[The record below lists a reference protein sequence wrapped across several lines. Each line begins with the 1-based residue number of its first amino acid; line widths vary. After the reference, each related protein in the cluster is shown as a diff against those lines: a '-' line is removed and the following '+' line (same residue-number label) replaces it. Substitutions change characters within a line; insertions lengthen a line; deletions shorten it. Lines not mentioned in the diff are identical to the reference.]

1 MTRGRPRPRTLCIEA
16 TEEIPTEVGWIM
28 RHVFPGIRGGR
39 WFLLV
44 AALWAAFLAAAQAA
58 ELNFVVQ
65 PIIDR
70 EATRRAYQPLADY
83 IGKAT
88 GRPVT
93 LITAY
98 DFADFW
104 FTMKQGKRYNLI
116 LDSAFYTAWRIKHQG
131 WIPLAKVP
139 GLVSYSLVSLPNL
152 AYFEADELVGKRI
165 ASLIPPSP
173 GGLVLSRMFPKATRQ
188 PVVIP
193 VKDSRSALEQLY
205 TGKVQAAMVPTP
217 LVARAMADGR
227 DLIVVAT
234 SEQFPHITLSAA
246 PSVDAAT
253 RQRIKKALL
262 SAAETPAGQ
271 EMLKK
276 IGFAGFEKTE
286 PARYK
291 GYDRYLEE
299 GWVQ

>member
-1 MTRGRPRPRTLCIEA
+1 MQYVLSGARWGRRC
-16 TEEIPTEVGWIM
+16 
-28 RHVFPGIRGGR
+28 
-39 WFLLV
+39 LL
-44 AALWAAFLAAAQAA
+44 AGALWVAGLTVAQAA

-83 IGKAT
+83 IARAT
-88 GRPVT
+88 GKEVA
-93 LITAY
+93 LLTAY

-116 LDSAFYTAWRIKHQG
+116 LDSAFYTAYRIKRQG

-152 AYFEADELVGKRI
+152 AYFEAAELVGKRI

-173 GGLVLSRMFPKATRQ
+173 GGLVLSRMFPTATRQ

-193 VKDSRSALEQLY
+193 VKDSRSALELLY
-205 TGKVQAAMVPTP
+205 AGKVQAAMVPTP
-217 LVARAMADGR
+217 LVARAMAQER

-246 PSVDAAT
+246 PSVDAGT
-253 RQRIKKALL
+253 RARIRKALL
-262 SAAETPAGQ
+262 SATETPAGQ

-276 IGFAGFEKTE
+276 IGFAGFEKTD
-286 PARYK
+286 PSLYQ

-299 GWVQ
+299 GWLQ